1 MKIIDILLIITG
13 GAAIGFY
20 AGLEYMRAKIL
31 DGSLRSLIVD
41 KIDRYYVGVYDLE
54 LSIKEI
60 EKEINTRI
68 ETSRRKKKGDALTN
82 AAKTK
87 RL

>member
-1 MKIIDILLIITG
+1 MQVIDILLIITG

-20 AGLEYMRAKIL
+20 CGLEYMRNKIL
-31 DGSLRSLIVD
+31 DSSLRSLIVD
-41 KIDRYYVGVYDLE
+41 KLDRYYIGLHDLE

-68 ETSRRKKKGDALTN
+68 ATSRRKRKEML
-82 AAKTK
+82 
-87 RL
+87 